1 MGSKKKVASSME
13 EEVEVAEGTELNG
26 VGEKMDSKK
35 RMKKKKRK
43 MKSDDGET
51 EDGTDAPS
59 TPIPSSTKPMERKK
73 KRKMLDKERHR
84 VASESKEKSPKQ
96 ETSQVKMEEDEGAPG
111 NSNGL
116 PAFHIGVFSDLASV
130 DAIKREAAAERL
142 AMELLE
148 VQKAYDEVGNREAFQ
163 SGFQLEAAKD
173 DGLDDCAP
181 SVRYAVRRL
190 VRGVSSSREC
200 ARQGFALGL
209 TILIATNCNV
219 KVHSLLKLI
228 ADSLEISSSMK
239 GQEARD
245 CLLGRLFAYGGLARS
260 GRLKEE
266 WTSDKNTPYIKEFT
280 SLIINLA
287 SKKEYLREP
296 AVSVLLS
303 LIEML
308 PKEAVINHVL
318 EAPGIREWFD
328 GATNGSGN
336 PDALLLA
343 LKIREK
349 ISTDI
354 AIFGKLLPSPFS
366 PGRFFTADHLASL
379 ATCLQNSAFCRPRVH
394 GVWPYLINFLLPEM
408 ILQDANAVSS
418 LNLTKKHK
426 KSRKCSSS
434 DEDIAENL
442 KCFCEVILEGS
453 LITSSHDRK
462 HLAFDVVLLMLP
474 RLPASCVPVV
484 LSQKFVQCLM
494 DILRTKDS
502 WLHKVAEHFLKE
514 LLDWV
519 RTDEIRRLS
528 VVVALQKHSGGKFDC
543 VTRTKTVKD
552 LMAGFTTESGC
563 MLFIQQL
570 TSMFLDDDHASD
582 EPSDQSQ
589 TTDENSEIG
598 SVEDKESAGVSD
610 KPNHLKSWVLESL
623 PGVLKYLNLDPDAK
637 FRVQKEVMKF
647 LAVQGLFSASLG
659 SEVTSFELQEK
670 FRWPKTPISIALC
683 KMCVEQLQLLLSNA
697 QKAGGSVPVTNALET
712 NDLGQYFMHFLGTL
726 CTIPSVSLVR
736 PLSDQD
742 EKAFKRLQA
751 MESRLSREERNCGLS
766 SDANKLHALRYLLIQ
781 LLLQLLLRPDE
792 YSEAAS
798 ELIICCQKAFSVHD
812 LLGSSG
818 EDELD
823 DGESPELMDVL
834 VDTLLSLLPQS
845 SAPLRSAVEQVF
857 RYFCDS
863 VTDDGLLRMLRV
875 IKKDLKPARHK
886 DADNEDDDDDDLL
899 GIEEAE
905 ESDEAN
911 MAEAGEIDA
920 QMDDPKTVVRSGA
933 ADEEVSDASDDGGDD
948 DSKEDDSDEDM
959 DDDAMFRMDS
969 YLAKIFQ
976 ERKNQAGGDTA
987 HAQLV
992 LFKLR
997 VLSLLEIYLHENSG
1011 SPKIL
1016 TVYSNMVQ
1024 AFVNPSTTEGS
1035 EQLAQRIWGI
1045 LHKKIFKAKD
1055 YPQGEDVQLSTLESL
1070 LEKSLRLAS
1079 RPFRK
1084 KKSAG
1089 HVPQK
1094 KQSFSWNRYKMINSL
1109 SQQSTYWILKV
1120 IDGRKFPETDLHRV
1134 FEIFKG
1140 ALEKYFESKKCQL
1153 KPEFLKEV
1161 FKRRP
1166 WVGRHL
1172 FGVLL
1177 ESSANAKYDYRRV
1190 EALELLSEILKAVL
1204 AESTPDESK
1213 KFLKGHLSKL
1223 GHLLKEL
1230 ATHMPE
1236 KQSRRAEVR
1245 KFCSKVFQI
1254 LSSQNLSKSFLKTLD
1269 TDAHAACESHLGEPF
1284 LALKKTEK

>member
-1 MGSKKKVASSME
+1 MGSKKKVASSTE

-26 VGEKMDSKK
+26 VGEKTDSKK

-51 EDGTDAPS
+51 EDGSDAPS

-96 ETSQVKMEEDEGAPG
+96 ETSQVKTEEHEGATG

-148 VQKAYDEVGNREAFQ
+148 VQQAYDEVGNREAFQ

-209 TILIATNCNV
+209 TILITTNCNI

-228 ADSLEISSSMK
+228 SDSLEISSSMK

-280 SLIINLA
+280 SLIISLA

-318 EAPGIREWFD
+318 EAPGIHEWFD
-328 GATNGSGN
+328 VATNGSGN

-349 ISTDI
+349 VSTDI

-379 ATCLQNSAFCRPRVH
+379 AACLQYSAFCRPRVH
-394 GVWPYLINFLLPEM
+394 GIWPYLLNFLLPDM

-426 KSRKCSSS
+426 KSRKSSSS

-570 TSMFLDDDHASD
+570 TSMFLDDDHVSD

-623 PGVLKYLNLDPDAK
+623 PGVLRYLNLDPEAK

-670 FRWPKTPISIALC
+670 FRWPKTPISSALC

-712 NDLGQYFMHFLGTL
+712 NDLGHYFMHFLGTL

-736 PLSDQD
+736 PLSDED

-845 SAPLRSAVEQVF
+845 SAPMRSAVEQVF

-886 DADNEDDDDDDLL
+886 DADSEDDDDDDLL

-905 ESDEAN
+905 EPDEAN
-911 MAEAGEIDA
+911 MAEAG
-920 QMDDPKTVVRSGA
+920 
-933 ADEEVSDASDDGGDD
+933 
-948 DSKEDDSDEDM
+948 
-959 DDDAMFRMDS
+959 
-969 YLAKIFQ
+969 
-976 ERKNQAGGDTA
+976 
-987 HAQLV
+987 
-992 LFKLR
+992 
-997 VLSLLEIYLHENSG
+997 
-1011 SPKIL
+1011 SPKFL

-1035 EQLAQRIWGI
+1035 EQLAQRMWGI

-1055 YPQGEDVQLSTLESL
+1055 YPKGEDVRLSTLESL

-1089 HVPQK
+1089 HVAQK

-1120 IDGRKFPETDLHRV
+1120 IDGRKFPETDLQRV

-1166 WVGRHL
+1166 WVGQHL

-1204 AESTPDESK
+1204 TESTPDESK

-1223 GHLLKEL
+1223 GHLVKEL

-1254 LSSQNLSKSFLKTLD
+1254 LSSQNLGKSFLKTLE